1 MSEKTTDTDCCVSLV
16 KRKRESSKLRK
27 SLCRSQKRSKSLLE
41 LQKKLKL
48 QEEKK
53 LKLQEEKYAKKLKK
67 AAEKKL
73 KAAEKK
79 MHRRQMQIKW
89 NSQWYK
95 KNRTKKISNTK
106 QSRVKKKHEDNPF
119 HDFGKKRYSVPISLQ
134 CEHKSSKSSSKSSF
148 QQIDESCSY
157 EDISNCLIQH
167 TVNRSGSDPI
177 EKLTED
183 INKRFNLRNF
193 IGGDPDELWQTDI
206 CFHFFAQTNNQL
218 F

>member
-16 KRKRESSKLRK
+16 KRKRESSKQRK
-27 SLCRSQKRSKSLLE
+27 SLCRSLKRSKSLLE
-41 LQKKLKL
+41 LQ
-48 QEEKK
+48 KK

-67 AAEKKL
+67 AAEKKS
-73 KAAEKK
+73 KAAENKL
-79 MHRRQMQIKW
+79 HRRQMQIKW
-89 NSQWYK
+89 HSQWYK
-95 KNRTKKISNTK
+95 KNKETQLLYKK
-106 QSRVKKKHEDNPF
+106 QQRAKKRLEDNPF